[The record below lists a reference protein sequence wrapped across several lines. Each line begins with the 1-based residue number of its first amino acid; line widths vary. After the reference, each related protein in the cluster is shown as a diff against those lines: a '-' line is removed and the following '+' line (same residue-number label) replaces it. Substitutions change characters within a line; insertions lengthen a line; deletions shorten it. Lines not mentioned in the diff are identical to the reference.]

1 MTIPIS
7 LRWRFLGVL
16 VLVCVPVLV
25 LVLGS
30 VLAMNADKALVS
42 SLYSR
47 ALLPAV
53 NLGALSD
60 GYIKAGI
67 LVAGQVR
74 AGDLSWPEGEAAV
87 LRLRAGLKPAWADYV
102 FQVGGAAGQPL
113 IPEVEA
119 RMADADAALDEL
131 ADILADRDAAGLA
144 TYSTDLMYHALNP
157 LLSLIEQLEER
168 QELAGTNRYAAAR
181 DSIQIRET
189 ILLIVLFLVAFVVI
203 GVALFVRRRV
213 IAPVLDID
221 AALTMRDRSLLDPM
235 EALARA
241 LIRLPDH
248 AWRVEALVLERAE
261 AWGGAPRGEA
271 RSGIGAATEPD
282 VPRSWA
288 KEEADS
294 RVVAESV
301 QDEYPHR
308 LAPEPVVEVGERE
321 PADAH
326 AYELEPEPMFPLPL
340 EPSPSLVSPVVPE
353 MMPVEPPADHAQE
366 VVGLEAEADG
376 SGIGLQEEQE
386 GKAENENHDHDHD
399 HDQASEEDLPAEA
412 VWCPPTDEAAR
423 KADAMV
429 LVAEGYPSDQLYIR
443 FLLTR
448 LGCAC
453 RVVGDGVEALAQLER
468 SGYGLLLTGGEMPS
482 LDGFGLAAAIR
493 AAEAGGRVRL
503 PIVALLP
510 EAWAE
515 AEARC
520 RDAGMDGV
528 LNKPIEREAL
538 ERVLESLLPQALA
551 LRQPPEAAAEPEE
564 IEIDPETLD
573 LEQFKESFGSF
584 DPDACAFLVSVVD
597 GVPALLDDIH
607 HAFDRNDRS
616 VEARTVHALIVA
628 AASIG
633 AVRLGRLA
641 IDIQGCLDAEDG
653 HKARLMATLLRPT
666 YEELAKAAVVFR

>member
-16 VLVCVPVLV
+16 VLICVPLLV

-30 VLAMNADKALVS
+30 VLAMNADKALVR

-102 FQVGGAAGQPL
+102 SQVGGAPAQPL
-113 IPEVEA
+113 ISEVET

-144 TYSTDLMYHALNP
+144 AYSTDLMYHALNP
-157 LLSLIEQLEER
+157 LLSLIEQLEEQ
-168 QELAGTNRYAAAR
+168 QELASTNRYATAR
-181 DSIQIRET
+181 DSIQVRET
-189 ILLIVLFLVAFVVI
+189 ILLIVLFIVAFVVI
-203 GVALFVRRRV
+203 GVALFLRRRV

-221 AALTMRDRSLLDPM
+221 AALTMRDRSVSDPI

-261 AWGGAPRGEA
+261 AWGGTPRGEA
-271 RSGIGAATEPD
+271 RSETGMAAEPD
-282 VPRSWA
+282 VPRLWA
-288 KEEADS
+288 KEEVDS
-294 RVVAESV
+294 PMLAGSLDDRER
-301 QDEYPHR
+301 HR
-308 LAPEPVVEVGERE
+308 LAPEPVIEAGEGGQ
-321 PADAH
+321 ADTH
-326 AYELEPEPMFPLPL
+326 TDEPEPA
-340 EPSPSLVSPVVPE
+340 PSLALAPVMPETVPD
-353 MMPVEPPADHAQE
+353 PIEPLADPLRE
-366 VVGLEAEADG
+366 VGPEEKAEADRAG
-376 SGIGLQEEQE
+376 DALQEEE
-386 GKAENENHDHDHD
+386 IENQ
-399 HDQASEEDLPAEA
+399 DQGQDQDQVAEDLATET
-412 VWCPPTDEAAR
+412 VWRPPTDEAAR
-423 KADAMV
+423 KANAMV
-429 LVAEGYPSDQLYIR
+429 LVAEGNPGDQLYVR

-448 LGCAC
+448 LGCAS

-510 EAWAE
+510 EVLAE
-515 AEARC
+515 AETQC
-520 RDAGMDGV
+520 RDAGMDG
-528 LNKPIEREAL
+528 LLTKPVDREAL

-551 LRQPPEAAAEPEE
+551 LRQPPEAATEPEE
-564 IEIDPETLD
+564 IEMDPETLD
-573 LEQFKESFGSF
+573 LEQFRESFGSF
-584 DPDACAFLVSVVD
+584 DSDACVFLVSVVD
-597 GVPALLDDIH
+597 AVPALLDDIH
-607 HAFDRNDRS
+607 HAFDRNDRA
-616 VEARTVHALIVA
+616 VELRTVHALVVA
-628 AASIG
+628 ATSIG
-633 AVRLGRLA
+633 AVRLRRLA
-641 IDIQGCLDAEDG
+641 SDIQGCLDAEDG

-666 YEELAKAAVVFR
+666 YEELAQAAAVFR